1 MLISCNLMWHLKFLN
16 SKYTWSNFGMY
27 AVKALIDIKKSLID
41 PSDKLRNW
49 NKGDPCAE
57 NWTGVRCFDKKGDD
71 GYFHI
76 RELYGF
82 FYHSVFFLFC
92 ISTQFNFFKL
102 V

>member
-1 MLISCNLMWHLKFLN
+1 MFLN
-16 SKYTWSNFGMY
+16 SNYTCSNFGMY

-41 PSDKLRNW
+41 STDKLRNW
-49 NKGDPCAE
+49 NKGDPCAA

-82 FYHSVFFLFC
+82 FIILFSFCFEFQLNSIFLY
-92 ISTQFNFFKL
+92 
-102 V
+102 